1 MTLLQL
7 LENGKITE
15 FNEQRGQRR
24 PPDLFAAD
32 LSGLDLRNVDFSGAN
47 LEKADLT
54 GANLTGAM
62 LNRTNLNGADLSETI
77 LVDVRG
83 LRARFRDAWMEDAD
97 LSGADFTGG
106 DFNGAVLNRVK
117 AVGACF
123 RTGKLKGAEMKE
135 SDFSEVD
142 FSECKLSRVDLSA
155 AKLDGT
161 IFVDAKLVGAD
172 LTRASMVGVN
182 LTKVRGNEAI
192 FSHANLT
199 RAKMVDGDFSEADFG
214 GSKLNEVDLT
224 GADLAQAELAGANMN
239 SAVLTNTRLDG
250 VELTDEQKSS
260 LSSEGAASEEDV
272 KVDDLMFHEAQ
283 VARIGDTVAVLWEN
297 ETPSGAISLRLAVVG
312 ANGDPTDIGVAL
324 PVPAELVLARGIAAT
339 DMGFVVASFIQRPS
353 GMVVM
358 FSEVSAMGELG
369 TTRTHELGYDPAVKP
384 VITSNDSGDVI
395 IYGLA
400 RRGPSVFVHKYDG
413 GELELVKG
421 EKASTA
427 RGFVGDHRPILVTKG
442 GALVGVGLKGLGK
455 PLACPE
461 GFPGRNADV
470 GFVGDGVLVTWV
482 PKGKKGYCWSQLV
495 PGEKPEVEIESPS
508 KQVTEVKVIQIDG
521 APYIVYT
528 KEQEGE
534 LSPVGVYAKKIPDG
548 REFSV
553 LVGPDV
559 DVESVI
565 TMADSTGR
573 LACQTFGDQMVFV
586 DVDHKKGDCTEW
598 SRYPVK

>member
-1 MTLLQL
+1 MTLLEL

-32 LSGLDLRNVDFSGAN
+32 LAGLDLQDVDFSGAN

-83 LRARFRDAWMEDAD
+83 LKVRFREAWMEDAD

-161 IFVDAKLVGAD
+161 LFVDAKLAGAD
-172 LTRASMVGVN
+172 MTRASMVGVN

-192 FSHANLT
+192 FSHADLT
-199 RAKMVDGDFSEADFG
+199 RANMVDADFSEADFG
-214 GSKLNEVDLT
+214 GSKLNGVNLT
-224 GADLAQAELAGANMN
+224 GADLAQAELAGANMS
-239 SAVLTNTRLDG
+239 SAVITNTRLDG
-250 VELTDEQKSS
+250 VELTAEQKASVTD
-260 LSSEGAASEEDV
+260 EGSVEEDV
-272 KVDDLMFHEAQ
+272 KLDEMIFHEAQ
-283 VARIGDTVAVLWEN
+283 LARIGDSVAVLWEN

-312 ANGDPTDIGVAL
+312 PHGDPTDIGVAL

-339 DMGFVVASFIQRPS
+339 EMGFVVASFVQRPS

-384 VITSNDSGDVI
+384 VITSDDNGDVI
-395 IYGLA
+395 VYGLA

-413 GELELVKG
+413 GQLELLEG
-421 EKASTA
+421 EKATTA
-427 RGFVGDHRPILVTKG
+427 RGFVGEHRPLLVTKG
-442 GALVGVGLKGLGK
+442 GSLVGVGLNGLGN
-455 PLACPE
+455 PLACPD

-470 GFVGDGVLVTWV
+470 GFFDDGVLVAWV
-482 PKGKKGYCWSQLV
+482 PKGKKGYCWAMLE
-495 PGEKPEVEIESPS
+495 PGEKPEVMIESS
-508 KQVTEVKVIQIDG
+508 AKQVSEVKVVQIDG
-521 APYIVYT
+521 APYVIYT

-534 LSPVGVYAKKIPDG
+534 LSPIGVYAKRVPDG

-553 LVGPDV
+553 LVG
-559 DVESVI
+559 
-565 TMADSTGR
+565 ADIDIEIVLTIADTTGR
-573 LACQTFGDQMVFV
+573 VACQTFGDQIVLV
-586 DVDHKKGDCTEW
+586 DIDPKKSEGAEW
-598 SRYPVK
+598 VRYPTR

>member
-1 MTLLQL
+1 MTLLEL

-32 LSGLDLRNVDFSGAN
+32 LAGLDLRDVDFSGAN

-83 LRARFRDAWMEDAD
+83 LKVRFREAWMEDAD

-142 FSECKLSRVDLSA
+142 FSECKLSRVDLSS

-161 IFVDAKLVGAD
+161 IFVDAKLAGAD
-172 LTRASMVGVN
+172 LTRASMIGVN

-199 RAKMVDGDFSEADFG
+199 RANMVDADFSEADFG
-214 GSKLNEVDLT
+214 GTKLNEVNLT
-224 GADLAQAELAGANMN
+224 GADLAKAELAGANM
-239 SAVLTNTRLDG
+239 SLAVITNTRLDG
-250 VELTDEQKSS
+250 VELTAEQRASVN
-260 LSSEGAASEEDV
+260 SEGAEEEEV
-272 KVDDLMFHEAQ
+272 SLDDMIFHEAQ
-283 VARIGDTVAVLWEN
+283 VARMGESVAVLWEN
-297 ETPSGAISLRLAVVG
+297 ETPNGVITLRLAVVG
-312 ANGDPTDIGVAL
+312 PHGDQKDIGVAL

-339 DMGFVVASFIQRPS
+339 EMGFVVASFVQRPS

-358 FSEVSAMGELG
+358 FSEVSALGELG
-369 TTRTHELGYDPAVKP
+369 ATRTHELGYDPAVKP
-384 VITSNDSGDVI
+384 VITSDENGDVI
-395 IYGLA
+395 IYGLG
-400 RRGPSVFVHKYDG
+400 RRGPSVLVHKYDG
-413 GELELVKG
+413 GELELLNG
-421 EKASTA
+421 ENASTA
-427 RGFVGDHRPILVTKG
+427 RGFVGEHRPILVTKG
-442 GALVGVGLKGLGK
+442 GALVGVGMKGLGK
-455 PLACPE
+455 PLACPD
-461 GFPGRNADV
+461 GFPGRMADV
-470 GFVGDGVLVTWV
+470 GFLGDEVIVAWV
-482 PKGKKGYCWSQLV
+482 PKGKKGFCWSHLI
-495 PGEKPEVEIESPS
+495 PGEKAEIEVESS
-508 KQVTEVKVIQIDG
+508 AKQVSEVKVIQLNGTTFI
-521 APYIVYT
+521 IYT

-534 LSPVGVYAKKIPDG
+534 LSPIGVYAKRVPDG

-559 DVESVI
+559 DVETLI
-565 TMADSTGR
+565 TLADSTGR
-573 LACQTFGDQMVFV
+573 IACQTFSDQIVFV
-586 DVDHKKGDCTEW
+586 DIDPKEGDCEEW
-598 SRYPVK
+598 TRYPVR